1 MRRKNNMAYVL
12 LVILFSQSGASSQNV
27 IQIQQKDYETCQQSG
42 GELRALLQKA
52 GVKNLTTCI
61 KTQNP

>member
-1 MRRKNNMAYVL
+1 MAYVL
-12 LVILFSQSGASSQNV
+12 VVILLSQSGSSTQNV
-27 IQIQQKDYETCQQSG
+27 IQIPQKDYEICQRSS

-61 KTQNP
+61 KAQ